1 LTEHFFVPE
10 IFKLK
15 LGTSSFG
22 QVHLTAAF
30 ATVVIQQLQKV
41 DDFRVWEEVDTGTW
55 EQRSILIPI
64 FKSALPRLKINCLF
78 FHQRFL
84 MLLFL
89 DCDQPSLQIL
99 HNLEEVFKT
108 KLISFYFHAGNQ
120 INGFGRFSADFGQDG
135 LDGLESY
142 KTGLVL
148 VKYVENSAEV
158 FNLALGIDREDIDIT
173 TQL

>member
-1 LTEHFFVPE
+1 
-10 IFKLK
+10 
-15 LGTSSFG
+15 
-22 QVHLTAAF
+22 
-30 ATVVIQQLQKV
+30 
-41 DDFRVWEEVDTGTW
+41 
-55 EQRSILIPI
+55 
-64 FKSALPRLKINCLF
+64 
-78 FHQRFL
+78 

-108 KLISFYFHAGNQ
+108 KLISFYFHAGDQ
-120 INGFGRFSADFGQDG
+120 INGFGRLSADFGQDG

-158 FNLALGIDREDIDIT
+158 FDLALRIDREDIDVT